1 MVRLFV
7 VMYPSETFHS
17 LNTSSGVYFSWTHI
31 SAHTSPGAC
40 SSVLPGPFR
49 IVLSRTSTSK
59 QQQCKWDLHL
69 VSRSQIFFTPHRS
82 PKPKTVTIFAVPEP
96 ANWFQNSESTPS
108 ILTTWGCSG
117 SSQQSG
123 ASSARNHPPR
133 PDTRSLSC
141 PTFGWFRRTFGL
153 GPTNGHGCSECVV
166 GDAGGGSTPGLWDL
180 ASVECPTR
188 EFATLY
194 PVRFGPR

>member
-1 MVRLFV
+1 MYRLFV
-7 VMYPSETFHS
+7 RGHPHETLHN
-17 LNTSSGVYFSWTHI
+17 LYISSGVAFSRTPREVY
-31 SAHTSPGAC
+31 TVPGGS

-133 PDTRSLSC
+133 RDTRSFSC
-141 PTFGWFRRTFGL
+141 PTFGWVGRTTGP

-166 GDAGGGSTPGLWDL
+166 GDAGGGNTPGLWGP
-180 ASVECPTR
+180 ASVGCPTR
-188 EFATLY
+188 VFAT
-194 PVRFGPR
+194 